1 MTTEADTTI
10 ESEDTGDTAGERTRR
25 AVLAG
30 SAIGAAALLGTRPTG
45 VAAAVDGDPIVA
57 GGTTTA
63 TSRTNLRGPS
73 LVVTDGAASGSLAR
87 EVVPGVVAGVHGFT
101 SDDTRSRA
109 VWGLDETDD
118 GVGVYAAAH
127 RAGRRNGRRRPVRQ
141 RIRPHRRGHRARRRT
156 ARFRLDVAP
165 GRSKRHCRH
174 PRSGRRDGQQRR
186 GDALVQHRAESVPP
200 HRRAQSS
207 EHVHADRTDP
217 VPTTHAVPQPEP
229 GALPVD
235 GARIV
240 SLRLGRDLVSG
251 AVIDGRLISLDAIA
265 VSFNLTAINT
275 FGRGFLAVSPGD
287 ALAPRASTLNWR
299 GDGELIS
306 NSGIAKLDA
315 NGNVKVFAGGQFGY
329 ADFFLDVTG
338 YYA

>member
-10 ESEDTGDTAGERTRR
+10 EREKTGDAAGERTRR

-30 SAIGAAALLGTRPTG
+30 SAVGAAALLGTRPTG

-118 GVGVYAAAH
+118 GVGVYGQHTGPALGTGVVALSDSGSGLVAEGTAH
-127 RAGRRNGRRRPVRQ
+127 DVELRGSGSMWLRGDRNVTSGTAGPAGVMVGNDEGTLWYSTEPN
-141 RIRPHRRGHRARRRT
+141 
-156 ARFRLDVAP
+156 RFRRIAGPNRASTFTPIEPTRAYDS
-165 GRSKRHCRH
+165 RS
-174 PRSGRRDGQQRR
+174 
-186 GDALVQHRAESVPP
+186 
-200 HRRAQSS
+200 
-207 EHVHADRTDP
+207 
-217 VPTTHAVPQPEP
+217 PQPEP
-229 GALPVD
+229 GVLPVD
-235 GARIV
+235 GERIV
-240 SLRLGRDLVSG
+240 SVRLGRDLGSG
-251 AVIDGRLISLDAIA
+251 VVIDGRLIALDAIA

-299 GDGELIS
+299 ADGELIS

-329 ADFFLDVTG
+329 TDFFLDVTG